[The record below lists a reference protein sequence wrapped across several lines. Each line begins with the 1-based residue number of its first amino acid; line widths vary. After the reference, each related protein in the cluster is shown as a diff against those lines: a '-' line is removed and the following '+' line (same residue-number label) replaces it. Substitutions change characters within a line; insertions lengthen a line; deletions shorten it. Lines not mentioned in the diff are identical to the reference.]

1 MNVAANTAETTTSCL
16 IQVGRW
22 LRSAG
27 YCFVTPTPATHR
39 RIDARTNSPAASLR
53 DAFGWSRAFAP
64 DLLAGD
70 LLRTMDS
77 AGLLDREGGGMVR
90 SLVRYSSLA
99 GDLFAH
105 SAFPTDQ
112 PDAIFFGPDTYR
124 FASLIEA
131 EVERRALRQSARIL
145 DVGCGAG
152 PGGIVAARRCGHAA
166 PSLVLADINAVA
178 LQYAAAN
185 AALAG
190 IEASF
195 VLSDLFEHVT
205 GEFDLIVSNP
215 PYLNDPAQRTY
226 RNGGGEWG
234 AALSERVVREGVHR
248 LAPGGRLVLYTGVAI
263 VDGRDPFI
271 ESLRAELDES
281 GWSWR
286 YRELDPDV
294 FGEELEQ
301 PAYARAD
308 RIAAVALTVSRP
320 CS

>member
-1 MNVAANTAETTTSCL
+1 MNVPANTAETTTSCL
-16 IQVGRW
+16 TDLGRW

-27 YCFVTPTPATHR
+27 YSFVTPTPATHR
-39 RIDARTNSPAASLR
+39 RVNARTDSPGASLR

-64 DLLAGD
+64 GLLAAD
-70 LLRTMDS
+70 LLRTLES
-77 AGLLDREGGGMVR
+77 AGLLDRDASGTVR
-90 SLVRYSSLA
+90 SRVRYSSLA
-99 GDLFAH
+99 GDLYAH

-112 PDAIFFGPDTYR
+112 PQAIFFGPDTYR
-124 FASLIEA
+124 FASLIQGEL
-131 EVERRALRQSARIL
+131 ERLSVRPGARIL

-152 PGGIVAARRCGHAA
+152 PGGIVAAKACGHAA

-190 IEASF
+190 VDASF
-195 VLSDLFEHVT
+195 VLSDLFEQVT
-205 GEFDLIVSNP
+205 GQFDLIVSNP

-271 ESLRAELDES
+271 DSLRAELDAL
-281 GWSWR
+281 GWSWH

-308 RIAAVALTVSRP
+308 RIAAVALTVLRP
-320 CS
+320 GS